1 MTGLS
6 RLSFSRRDFLK
17 VSALAAGS
25 LFLKSHPAGNPDL
38 LERVQKYGIAGRIPA
53 LEFHG
58 DNYYMYNGAYCMN
71 PATFKLL
78 MEWLQEN
85 EVWAV
90 TANDL
95 VGYLSGQVDLP
106 ARSIILTTD
115 SGAVSQTSLARMVPV
130 LQDTGMH
137 FISFIWT
144 RNMGADESVTCQ
156 GDACWNAF
164 RLARDSGTFSFGSH
178 SETHRDL
185 ALLSKKE
192 GMNDLLTSRKKIED
206 ALGISPRFLSWP
218 FESVPS
224 WAPDLQEIGFMGAFA
239 GGGSRKNMQANVVL
253 PSDPSPWDLPRV
265 LPPNIGTLTSGRP
278 VGKTLAQMMEMFTD
292 GFGAELQAYQER
304 MESFNRIGR
313 STSRLIH
320 YPR

>member
-1 MTGLS
+1 MNDKTGTL
-6 RLSFSRRDFLK
+6 LSRRDFLK

-25 LFLKSHPAGNPDL
+25 LFLKARSATEPGLID
-38 LERVQKYGIAGRIPA
+38 RVLKYGVAGRIPA

-71 PATFKLL
+71 PATFKFL
-78 MEWLQEN
+78 MEWLQKN

-90 TANDL
+90 TSDQLA
-95 VGYLSGQVDLP
+95 GYLSGELDLP

-115 SGAVSQTSLARMVPV
+115 SGAISRTSLARMVPV

-137 FISFIWT
+137 FISLIWT
-144 RNMGADESVTCQ
+144 HNMSADESLACTE
-156 GDACWNAF
+156 DACWEAF
-164 RLARDSGTFSFGSH
+164 RQARDSGTFSFGSH

-185 ALLSKKE
+185 ALLSKAD
-192 GMNDLLTSRKKIED
+192 GFNDLLTSKKKIED
-206 ALGISPRFLSWP
+206 ALGVSPRFLSWP

-239 GGGSRKNMQANVVL
+239 GGGSRKTMADNVVR

-278 VGKTLAQMMEMFTD
+278 IGKTLPQMLEMFTD
-292 GFGAELQAYQER
+292 GFGDQLQAYQER
-304 MESFNRIGR
+304 MGSLDWINR
-313 STSRLIH
+313 SNSRLLH
-320 YPR
+320 PPR